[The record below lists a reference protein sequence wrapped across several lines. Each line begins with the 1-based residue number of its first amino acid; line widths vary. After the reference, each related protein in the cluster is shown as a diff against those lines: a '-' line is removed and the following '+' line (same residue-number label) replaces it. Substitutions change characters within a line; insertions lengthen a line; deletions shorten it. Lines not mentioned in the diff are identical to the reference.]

1 MTYTI
6 QKWRETCSIT
16 DRRDKTRTSYR
27 SEKTGIMR
35 YGTLPQIIILLA
47 ALTAV
52 GCQSNPAVT
61 SVRYDNVRFMDV
73 WSTYTHCL
81 SADDSRVALLDSTKL
96 QDVSRAQTTHSSLE
110 TILPAGLKNMVA
122 QPSSRLA
129 VDVHAMAASCSL
141 HAGNLAMSAGEL
153 DVARGQFREVLQ
165 GHAESDYAYYTTQ
178 ARERLTQLELTL
190 QAALR

>member
-1 MTYTI
+1 
-6 QKWRETCSIT
+6 
-16 DRRDKTRTSYR
+16 
-27 SEKTGIMR
+27 MR
-35 YGTLPQIIILLA
+35 YGTLHQILL
-47 ALTAV
+47 LVMVLLAV
-52 GCQSNPAVT
+52 GCQSNQVVT

-81 SADDSRVALLDSTKL
+81 SAEETRVALQDSTKL
-96 QDVSRAQTTHSSLE
+96 RDVSRAQTPRSPLE
-110 TILPAGLKNMVA
+110 TLLPAGLKNMVS
-122 QPSSRLA
+122 QPASRLA

-141 HAGNLAMSAGEL
+141 HAGNLAMSAGEF
-153 DVARGQFREVLQ
+153 DVARSQFREVLH

>member
-1 MTYTI
+1 
-6 QKWRETCSIT
+6 
-16 DRRDKTRTSYR
+16 
-27 SEKTGIMR
+27 MR
-35 YGTLPQIIILLA
+35 YGTLRHMILLLA
-47 ALTAV
+47 ALSAV
-52 GCQSNPAVT
+52 GCQSNPALT

-81 SADDSRVALLDSTKL
+81 SADESQVALQDSTKL
-96 QDVSRAQTTHSSLE
+96 QDVSRAQTTRSSLD

-129 VDVHAMAASCSL
+129 VDVHAMAASCGL

-153 DVARGQFREVLQ
+153 DVARHQFREVLH
-165 GHAESDYAYYTTQ
+165 GHAESDYAYYTAQ

>member
-1 MTYTI
+1 
-6 QKWRETCSIT
+6 
-16 DRRDKTRTSYR
+16 
-27 SEKTGIMR
+27 MR
-35 YGTLPQIIILLA
+35 YLTLRQIIFLLM
-47 ALTAV
+47 ALTAL

-81 SADDSRVALLDSTKL
+81 SADESQVALQDSTKL
-96 QDVSRAQTTHSSLE
+96 QDVSRAQTTRSSLD

-129 VDVHAMAASCSL
+129 VDVHAMAASCGL

-153 DVARGQFREVLQ
+153 DVARHQFREVLH
-165 GHAESDYAYYTTQ
+165 GHAESDYAYYTAQ

>member
-1 MTYTI
+1 
-6 QKWRETCSIT
+6 
-16 DRRDKTRTSYR
+16 
-27 SEKTGIMR
+27 MR
-35 YGTLPQIIILLA
+35 FGTLQHIVLLLA
-47 ALTAV
+47 TLSTV
-52 GCQSNPAVT
+52 GCQSNPTLT

-81 SADDSRVALLDSTKL
+81 SADDSRVALLDATKL
-96 QDVSRAQTTHSSLE
+96 QDVSRAQTTRSSLD

-129 VDVHAMAASCSL
+129 VDVHAMAASCGL

-153 DVARGQFREVLQ
+153 DVARDQFREVLH
-165 GHAESDYAYYTTQ
+165 GHAESDYAYYTAQ